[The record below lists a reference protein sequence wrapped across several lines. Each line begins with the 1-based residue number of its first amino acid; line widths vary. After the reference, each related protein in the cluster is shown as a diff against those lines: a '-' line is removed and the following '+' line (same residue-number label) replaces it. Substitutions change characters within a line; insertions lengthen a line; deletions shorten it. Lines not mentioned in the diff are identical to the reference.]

1 MKKISFLM
9 AALLVA
15 MVGCQKEPQA
25 NEKQDAGGEVY
36 MSFSVQAITKSQTDN
51 TGNSNSDATPET
63 EVGKDVENKI
73 SNVQIYLHSTEGEIK
88 ATNVNLAGGGVNYTA
103 TFKEEDI
110 KAGVNYSIYVI
121 CNENDAINNLEPNTL
136 VKQISGTDGRELN
149 ISEDNLFLMTNA
161 NTPLVKSI
169 TVEELQKSM
178 SPATPFNLGIIN
190 VERSVAR
197 FDYAS
202 TQPNNLY
209 KVSNSEDISI
219 ALERAAVINVS
230 KGSYYFRRVA
240 ATESGADFVVGGVE
254 GIQANGFSNYVVD
267 YNWAAKKTLKNGWA
281 SATAAENFIYPLENK
296 ESWEW
301 INLTSLNEAD
311 NIDPIET
318 KDYNF
323 LAYVSENTI
332 PGADHQIN
340 GLSTGVVFRGYL
352 HNGTERLKGTGLLYV
367 YANKYYGN
375 WDAVQTAATTGTD
388 AALTAAYEAVKAN
401 PTNLANCAKAGFTVY
416 TPNGSG
422 NYPVDYYYWN
432 RHHNNLNNNEM
443 GIMEFAVVRNNVYKL
458 AVTKINNYGHPENPE
473 GDPDPVTPSTPDEQ
487 KRHYFQVS
495 VKVLPWTVRVNDIE
509 F

>member
-73 SNVQIYLHSTEGEIK
+73 SDVQVYLVGGAETIK
-88 ATNVNLAGGGVNYTA
+88 ATGVTLVGGTVNYTA
-103 TFKEEDI
+103 TFKEEAIVKD
-110 KAGVNYSIYVI
+110 VEYSVYVI
-121 CNENDAINNLEPNTL
+121 CNGAALAATDLAPETNTVAIT
-136 VKQISGTDGRELN
+136 GTDGKELN
-149 ISEDNLFLMTNA
+149 ISKDDNFLMTNA
-161 NTPLVKSI
+161 KKALKRTIS
-169 TVEELQKSM
+169 EAELNSCM
-178 SPATPFNLGIIN
+178 TPATPLNLGTVE
-190 VERSVAR
+190 VERTVAR
-197 FDYAS
+197 FDYA
-202 TQPNNLY
+202 NKEADNLY
-209 KVSNSEDISI
+209 EIAGNTVQIYLSE
-219 ALERAAVINVS
+219 AAVINVS
-230 KGSYYFRRVA
+230 NASYYFRRVA
-240 ATESGADFVVGGVE
+240 ADKAGTPFVVGGTE
-254 GIQANGFSNYVVD
+254 TPGNYVVD
-267 YNWAAKKTLKNGWA
+267 TDWTNKTALKGTWNKDDAADL
-281 SATAAENFIYPLENK
+281 FLYPLEDK
-296 ESWEW
+296 TSWKW
-301 INLTSLNEAD
+301 IDITSLNDAD
-311 NIDPIET
+311 QIDGAINGNQ
-318 KDYNF
+318 YNF
-323 LAYVSENTI
+323 LSYVSENTL
-332 PGADHQIN
+332 PGTEAQIN